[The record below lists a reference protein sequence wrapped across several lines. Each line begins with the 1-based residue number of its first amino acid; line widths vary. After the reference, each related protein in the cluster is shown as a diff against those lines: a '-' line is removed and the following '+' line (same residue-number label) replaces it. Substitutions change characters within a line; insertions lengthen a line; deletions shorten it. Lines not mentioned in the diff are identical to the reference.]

1 MAWIPS
7 SILPL
12 FYFST
17 QKKVLIRDWKLG
29 AALRSLQALILVY
42 CFLRFFVFLEYLSPQ
57 IPTNFMHINSFS
69 GKEYLRAQQAAWDV
83 SEDVWNNSKCGPAG
97 ARQYDHR
104 HSEGG
109 FSLHCSHQA
118 RWIECGACSASA
130 LVF

>member
-1 MAWIPS
+1 MPGLARRSDEPS
-7 SILPL
+7 AARRSGRRPQRGRWGRA
-12 FYFST
+12 SSRN
-17 QKKVLIRDWKLG
+17 KKLKTPSVP
-29 AALRSLQALILVY
+29 Q
-42 CFLRFFVFLEYLSPQ
+42 YLSPQ